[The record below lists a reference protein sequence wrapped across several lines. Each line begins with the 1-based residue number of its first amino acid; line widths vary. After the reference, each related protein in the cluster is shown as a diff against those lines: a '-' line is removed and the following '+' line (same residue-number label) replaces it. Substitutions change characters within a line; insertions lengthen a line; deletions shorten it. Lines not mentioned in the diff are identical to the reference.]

1 MSDLPYTPAEEQGRN
16 FRTRQLITYLIIF
29 AIVMFFAGLTSAYV
43 VSMSGGYWVD
53 INLPQAFHYSTA
65 FILVSS
71 VFAQL
76 ALRSAKGGAI
86 ARVPVFLGLTLAL
99 GIGFTVSQFK
109 GWSELVAKGNFVVG
123 SVLQN
128 SGLYG
133 ADYSISLNGQPLV
146 LEEDKFYLADD
157 VARVRPLN
165 AELEEQKNTASSY
178 FYALTV
184 AHLAHLAAGLISLLV
199 MLIMALMGRYSAG
212 SHAGL
217 WSGVLYW
224 HFLGGLWVY
233 LLLFFRFVH

>member
-1 MSDLPYTPAEEQGRN
+1 MSDRPYTPAEEQGRN

-53 INLPQAFHYSTA
+53 IKLPQAFHYSTA

-76 ALRSAKGGAI
+76 ALTSAKGDAI
-86 ARVPVFLGLTLAL
+86 ARVPLLLGLTLAL

-109 GWSELVAKGNFVVG
+109 GWRELVAKGNFVVG
-123 SVLQN
+123 NVLQN
-128 SGLYG
+128 AGVYG
-133 ADYSISLNGQPLV
+133 TDYSISLNGQPLV
-146 LEEDKFYLADD
+146 LEGDKFYLADD

-165 AELEEQKNTASSY
+165 AELAEQKNTASSY

-184 AHLAHLAAGLISLLV
+184 AHLVHLAAGLISLLV
-199 MLIMALMGRYSAG
+199 MLIMALLGRYSAG

>member
-53 INLPQAFHYSTA
+53 IRLPRAFHYSTA

-86 ARVPVFLGLTLAL
+86 ARVAVFLGLALAL

-128 SGLYG
+128 SGVYG
-133 ADYSISLNGQPLV
+133 EDYSISLNGQPLV
-146 LEEDKFYLADD
+146 LQEDKFYLADD